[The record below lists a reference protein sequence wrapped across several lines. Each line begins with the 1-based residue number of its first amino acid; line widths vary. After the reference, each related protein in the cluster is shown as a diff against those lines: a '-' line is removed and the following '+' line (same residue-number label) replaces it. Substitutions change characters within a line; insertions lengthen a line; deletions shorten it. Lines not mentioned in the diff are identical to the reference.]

1 MSWRLLERKRNMR
14 RYSPVLEPL
23 ILFARHAGILF
34 GGLIVFSV
42 LYATGVE
49 YFLLYV
55 GLMSL
60 ALAIYVGIGLF
71 NRRLATAIYG
81 LTILILAFVASVH
94 ADNYDAYGPLLQETG
109 RAIFQSSIAEML
121 GYLSEFTSLETWLI
135 VTGWLILSMLTL
147 LMTEAISKGAARVLV
162 SFFLVVGLGSTY
174 LGRDTPLMLFEEA
187 SHYREVLRAF
197 ADSREFV
204 LSGFGPVSSS
214 FEGSIVLV
222 LGESTARQHLG
233 VYGYPRNTTPY
244 LSSIAEELVIYRDI
258 ITTHSH
264 TLQSLSD
271 ALTFSP
277 RGAALS
283 IDEVPDLISVFK
295 RAGLETYWLSN
306 QNAVGIWDSN
316 VAAIAR
322 EADFTRYH
330 DPSSGIQLK
339 RSVFDES
346 MIDTLDEVLK
356 QRAGGKLIVIN
367 LMATHSP
374 YCDVVP
380 PSYEPRDLQYELLD
394 VRFFGS
400 LLLAYELEEPN
411 RFEMIRYLANVN
423 CYDRAVNYVDFV
435 LEQIV
440 ARLRRE
446 SAPSVMLYVAD
457 HGEAPLLGSG
467 HDSRSH
473 SHFHVEV
480 PYILWRNKAFVSDAL
495 SLLPE
500 RRGSLEDLSFHLA
513 HLAGIEG
520 IDDLDQR
527 SIFAERYLE
536 SERRTLRGAVGYDV
550 FDLDADAVE
559 RSNANLRRLPDPSRV
574 WAHRINSGGSLLE
587 AKEIFH
593 GVEFD
598 VVFDEL
604 TGQFKVYHPPADD
617 VDLSLEMQLQQG
629 HAAIRYWLDW
639 KNASLD
645 NVPLALKRLADLDE
659 RYHLKQRALIE
670 TGAVD
675 GSASLLANAGWR
687 VSYYLPTDIIANCWR
702 TCSVAEKK
710 SLGESLWSDWDDSGF
725 TAVSFDVALLPFVEE
740 IMLRR
745 IKRDNIPAYTWAP
758 SIDIADADAP
768 EKLEPLLERSWI
780 EVVLVTFP
788 NPFRL

>member
-1 MSWRLLERKRNMR
+1 M
-14 RYSPVLEPL
+14 
-23 ILFARHAGILF
+23 ILFTWHVGVLF
-34 GGLIVFSV
+34 GGVILLSI
-42 LYATGVE
+42 LYATGVP

-60 ALAIYVGIGLF
+60 ALAIYFGFGLL
-71 NRRLATAIYG
+71 NRKLATSIYAV
-81 LTILILAFVASVH
+81 TILLLEIVAGVH

-109 RAIFQSSIAEML
+109 GAIFQSSIAEML
-121 GYLSEFTSLETWLI
+121 GYLGEFTSLETWLI
-135 VTGWLILSMLTL
+135 VTCWLILSMLTL
-147 LMTEAISKGAARVLV
+147 LTSEAVSKGATRILV
-162 SFFLVVGLGSTY
+162 SVFLVVGLGCTY
-174 LGRDTPLMLFEEA
+174 LGRETPLMLFEEA
-187 SHYREVLRAF
+187 SHYAEVLRAF
-197 ADSREFV
+197 SDSREFV
-204 LSGFGPVSSS
+204 MNDFGPVSSS

-244 LSSIAEELVIYRDI
+244 LSSIVEELVVYRDI
-258 ITTHSH
+258 ITTYSH

-277 RGAALS
+277 RGAAQS
-283 IDEVPDLISVFK
+283 MDEAPDLISVFK
-295 RAGLETYWLSN
+295 RAGLGTYWLSN
-306 QNAVGIWDSN
+306 QNAVGIWDNN

-322 EADFTRYH
+322 EADFTRFH

-339 RSVFDES
+339 RTVFDES
-346 MIDTLDEVLK
+346 MIDTLDEVLT
-356 QRAGGKLIVIN
+356 QRAGGKLIIIN

-394 VRFFGS
+394 VRFYGS
-400 LLLAYELEEPN
+400 LLMAYEREERN
-411 RFEMIRYLANVN
+411 RFEMVRYLAGVN

-446 SAPSVMLYVAD
+446 SAPAAMLYVAD
-457 HGEAPLLGSG
+457 HGEAPLLASG
-467 HDSRSH
+467 HDSRAH

-500 RRGSLEDLSFHLA
+500 RSGSLEDLSFHLA

-520 IDDLDQR
+520 IDDLDAR
-527 SIFAERYLE
+527 SIFADGYLE
-536 SERRTLRGAVGYDV
+536 SARRTLRGAVGYDI
-550 FDLDADAVE
+550 FDLDADPVE
-559 RSNANLRRLPDPSRV
+559 RSNANLRRLSDSSRV

-587 AKEIFH
+587 AKEIFS

-604 TGQFKVYHPPADD
+604 TRQFKVYHPPADD
-617 VDLSLEMQLQQG
+617 VDLSLEMQFQQG
-629 HAAIRYWLDW
+629 HAGIRYWLDW
-639 KNASLD
+639 KNASVD
-645 NVPLALKRLADLDE
+645 NVPSAIKRLADLDE
-659 RYHLKQRALIE
+659 RHHLKQRALIE
-670 TGAVD
+670 IGAID
-675 GSASLLANAGWR
+675 GSAGLLAAAGWR

-702 TCSVAEKK
+702 TCSVAGKK

-725 TAVSFDVALLPFVEE
+725 TAVSFDVRLLPFVEE

-745 IKRDNIPAYTWAP
+745 IERYNIPAYTWAP

-768 EKLEPLLERSWI
+768 AKLEPLLERAWI
-780 EVVLVTFP
+780 DVVLVTFP